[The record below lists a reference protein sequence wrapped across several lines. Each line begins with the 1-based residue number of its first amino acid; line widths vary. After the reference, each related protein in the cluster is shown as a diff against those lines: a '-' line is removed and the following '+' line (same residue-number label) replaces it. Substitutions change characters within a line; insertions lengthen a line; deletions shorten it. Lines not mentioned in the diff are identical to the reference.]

1 MRALLAPSRK
11 DTRMPSEHG
20 KGHGHGSFPPIKHVL
35 LGLNGWDEH
44 DYLVPQLE
52 RFQGVIGSDV
62 RLPASADTQKALVAL
77 ADSFP
82 SQQVADSNIPA
93 PYTYL
98 GQFIDHDITLTVPV
112 GNFNPDAEL
121 QKNPITPVSPETLP
135 R

>member
-1 MRALLAPSRK
+1 
-11 DTRMPSEHG
+11 MPNEHG
-20 KGHGHGSFPPIKHVL
+20 QGQGHGSFPPIKHVL

-52 RFQGVIGSDV
+52 RFASVLNHDV
-62 RLPASADTQKALVAL
+62 RLPASLDTHKALVAL

-82 SQQVADSNIPA
+82 SAQLAESNIPA

-112 GNFNPDAEL
+112 GNFNPDGEL
-121 QKNPITPVSPETLP
+121 QKTPVTPVSPE
-135 R
+135 